1 MAQQDSLEEGESKT
15 LSAKDNQISARYLA
29 NFTGRHRF
37 EFNKKVNVYC
47 VGDTGTSKT
56 YSNVSVFCEKLV
68 RGNAYYL
75 YITSDTG
82 LEDLQVKV
90 TELQKP
96 VKLEILAD
104 KNEYIAGIDD
114 LSNINLRT

>member
-1 MAQQDSLEEGESKT
+1 M
-15 LSAKDNQISARYLA
+15 
-29 NFTGRHRF
+29 
-37 EFNKKVNVYC
+37 YC

-56 YSNVSVFCEKLV
+56 YSNVSEFCEKLV

-114 LSNINLRT
+114 QSNINNRTRVTYSENSEHVISMNDPGNGGML